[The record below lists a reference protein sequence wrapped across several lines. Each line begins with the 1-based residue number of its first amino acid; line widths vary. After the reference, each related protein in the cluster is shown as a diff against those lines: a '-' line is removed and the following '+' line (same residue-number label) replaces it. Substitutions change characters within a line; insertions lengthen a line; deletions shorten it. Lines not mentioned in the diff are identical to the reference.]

1 MELYIQE
8 EGGGEIDM
16 IMLIYVYVDL
26 HMQIRGITS
35 ALHYFLVALQS
46 DLSVLD
52 PFVYIVELYISS

>member
-8 EGGGEIDM
+8 EGGGEIE
-16 IMLIYVYVDL
+16 IILLTYPYLDL
-26 HMQIRGITS
+26 HLLIQGITG

-52 PFVYIVELYISS
+52 PFVYIVEL